1 MDFLRDTWLYAE
13 AVLLPELATY
23 ETEVFA
29 VTAVVGLLVLLGKY
43 QKIVYSRLHC
53 CTNKL

>member
-13 AVLLPELATY
+13 AVLLPGLATY

-29 VTAVVGLLVLLGKY
+29 VTAVVGLLVLLGKIPEDRVLMIA
-43 QKIVYSRLHC
+43 QQHK
-53 CTNKL
+53 